1 MIKTGFKGLDNL
13 IDLNGLNILT
23 GFSDLDYYLK
33 RLEKGDLITIAS
45 RPKNGRTTLV
55 INIGEFVAKAGI
67 TVAIFNFKNKFLGTN
82 KDSKHIYIYDILDLK
97 KIKEK
102 SIELL
107 LNYNLG
113 LVIIDDV
120 ELIESNNNEVWLE
133 LSKMAKELDIPI
145 LVTTKVNISKRKDDK
160 LYLADLSNDILTYAS
175 QILLLRMKENTL
187 EVTIA
192 RNTNGTTGTI
202 KLIME

>member
-67 TVAIFNFKNKFLGTN
+67 TVAIFNFKNKFLGAN

-160 LYLADLSNDILTYAS
+160 LYLTDLSNDILTYAS